1 LLFFASCWQG
11 YHKVGGIIKASTE
24 IIQDSQFDIASEI
37 ITEFGIA
44 FEDKDETAFLFG
56 DGNDFVITTGLCD
69 FLFVAY

>member
-1 LLFFASCWQG
+1 LGGATVDYVDEKGEFPLTDMSFATVEIG
-11 YHKVGGIIKASTE
+11 AHNVGGIIKASTE

-44 FEDKDETAFLFG
+44 
-56 DGNDFVITTGLCD
+56 GLCD